1 MPCDQVR
8 TTTVE
13 WSEATDLK
21 MVASAMTALG
31 FERVRIEGQRVMGY
45 DVEQEVDVWIEA
57 GTLRARGEYDASAL
71 KQRYAAEVVR
81 DRWSALGWQVE
92 EQKAQTVNAGFTRE
106 W

>member
-21 MVASAMTALG
+21 MVASAMLALG

-45 DVEQEVDVWIEA
+45 DPEQAVDVWLEGGRLRVRQSYGEA
-57 GTLRARGEYDASAL
+57 DYDASAL
-71 KQRYAAEVVR
+71 KQRYAAEVVK
-81 DRWSALGWQVE
+81 DRWSALG
-92 EQKAQTVNAGFTRE
+92 
-106 W
+106 